1 MSVDGGVALL
11 AKAPGVPGSSSA
23 ASVWGRLVSLLG
35 DRRGTVLVL
44 VLTSVVS
51 GFVESATLA
60 ILAETA
66 ATIASGAGRARIHIG
81 PLHAHPN
88 VDSLFLVALALVL
101 VRLVLQVPLL
111 ILPPRIVSQMQAEM
125 RIKLFHAFSWASWDV
140 QSRDRE
146 GQLQQTLTGQV
157 AQATAAVVNAIGLI
171 TSSVLLVVMLIT
183 TFLLN
188 PIAAAFIIALTVSLF
203 AALRPLR
210 KAGARRARELS
221 RAQVQYARGIT
232 ESVRLAEETQVFGA
246 ADAQRERIGGFIANV
261 RSHSIATQ
269 ILLRLAGNLYAAVIA
284 LLFVGALFLLYELGK
299 GHAGSLGAVVV
310 ILVRA
315 SASGQNVQS
324 AYQGLVQAAPFLE
337 RVQEAERRYRESAPC
352 VGSRSL
358 GVVSSLAFRGVGYA
372 YRAGRPVLSDVSFQA
387 RGSEVVGVIGPSG
400 AGKSTLVQLLLRLRA
415 PGEGSYLVNGIPAQE
430 ISQEDWHAH
439 VAYVPQEPQL
449 LHASVAENIR
459 FFRDIDI
466 DAVQRAGE
474 LARIHEDIL
483 GWPQGYDTI
492 VGPRADAVSGGQQ
505 QRICLARA
513 LVGQPEVLILD
524 EPTSALDP
532 TSEALIQES
541 LTGLKQQLTMFI
553 VAHRM
558 STLNICDRV
567 MIIID
572 GKLQAFD
579 TISSLSQNNAYYR
592 SASTIANKTPGG
604 TLPELGAPPDQVAS
618 S

>member
-1 MSVDGGVALL
+1 
-11 AKAPGVPGSSSA
+11 
-23 ASVWGRLVSLLG
+23 
-35 DRRGTVLVL
+35 
-44 VLTSVVS
+44 
-51 GFVESATLA
+51 
-60 ILAETA
+60 
-66 ATIASGAGRARIHIG
+66 
-81 PLHAHPN
+81 
-88 VDSLFLVALALVL
+88 
-101 VRLVLQVPLL
+101 VPLL
-111 ILPPRIVSQMQAEM
+111 ILPPRMISQMQAEM

-157 AQATAAVVNAIGLI
+157 SQATGAVVNAIGLI
-171 TSSVLLVVMLIT
+171 TSSVLLVIMLIT

-188 PIAAAFIIALTVSLF
+188 PIAAAFIIALTVTLF
-203 AALRPLR
+203 ALLRPLR

-221 RAQVQYARGIT
+221 RAQVQYARGVT

-246 ADAQRERIGGFIANV
+246 GAAQRRRIGGFIANV

-269 ILLRLAGNLYAAVIA
+269 ILLRLAANLYAAVIS
-284 LLFVGALFLLYELGK
+284 LLFVGALFLLYEIGK

-315 SASGQNVQS
+315 SASGQSVQS
-324 AYQGLVQAAPFLE
+324 AYQGLIQAAPFLE
-337 RVQEAERRYRESAPC
+337 RVQEAERRYRDSAPR
-352 VGSRSL
+352 VGTRSL
-358 GVVSSLAFRGVGYA
+358 VEVSSLAFQGVGYA
-372 YRAGRPVLSDVSFQA
+372 YREGRPVLSDVTFEA

-415 PGEGSYLVNGIPAQE
+415 PREGSYMVNGMPAEE

-459 FFRDIDI
+459 FFRDIDM

-474 LARIHEDIL
+474 LARIHEDII
-483 GWPQGYDTI
+483 GWPQGYETI

-513 LVGQPEVLILD
+513 LAGRPEVLVLD

-541 LTGLKQQLTMFI
+541 LTSLKEQLTMFI

-579 TISSLSQNNAYYR
+579 TISYLSQHNAYYR
-592 SASTIANKTPGG
+592 SASTIASKTPGG
-604 TLPELGAPPDQVAS
+604 ALP
-618 S
+618 